1 MSTKL
6 AHDLAPLKINSGGHC
21 KLLNFQAIYLN
32 FSENEIGEELQRF
45 PYADQRKCI
54 ARPV

>member
-1 MSTKL
+1 MMSTKL

-45 PYADQRKCI
+45 P
-54 ARPV
+54 